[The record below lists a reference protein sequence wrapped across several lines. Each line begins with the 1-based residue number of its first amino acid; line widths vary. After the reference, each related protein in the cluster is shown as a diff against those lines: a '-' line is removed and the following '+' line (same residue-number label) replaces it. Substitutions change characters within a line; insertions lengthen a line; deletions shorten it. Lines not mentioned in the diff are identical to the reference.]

1 MTATPEQ
8 LEAVL
13 QAALRVLEARHAE
26 MLTVEEW
33 VGLARAVAAA
43 NGGKTAN
50 LLTDRDLE
58 NIVEYQMEWDEA
70 TDGPLPDLEGD

>member
-26 MLTVEEW
+26 MLTIEEW
-33 VGLARAVAAA
+33 VALARAAAIA
-43 NGGKTAN
+43 NGTTTAS
-50 LLTDRDLE
+50 LLTERDLE
-58 NIVEYQMEWDEA
+58 DIAEYQVDWDEA
-70 TDGPLPDLEGD
+70 CDGPLPDLDGD